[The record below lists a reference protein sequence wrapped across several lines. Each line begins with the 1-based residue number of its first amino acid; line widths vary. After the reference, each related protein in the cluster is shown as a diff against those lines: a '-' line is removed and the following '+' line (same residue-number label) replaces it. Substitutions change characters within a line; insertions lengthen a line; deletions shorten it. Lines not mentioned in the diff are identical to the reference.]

1 MTHEE
6 IIEEI
11 LHEAYRNGIHAE
23 VLELAKLSKAKERVD
38 QFQEA
43 FNILMSE
50 IGNR

>member
-1 MTHEE
+1 MTNEE

-11 LHEAYRNGIHAE
+11 LHEAYRNGIYTE
-23 VLELAKLSKAKERVD
+23 VLELSKLSKAKERVD

-50 IGNR
+50 IDNG

>member
-11 LHEAYRNGIHAE
+11 LHEAHRNGIHAE

-43 FNILMSE
+43 FNTLMSE
-50 IGNR
+50 IGKK